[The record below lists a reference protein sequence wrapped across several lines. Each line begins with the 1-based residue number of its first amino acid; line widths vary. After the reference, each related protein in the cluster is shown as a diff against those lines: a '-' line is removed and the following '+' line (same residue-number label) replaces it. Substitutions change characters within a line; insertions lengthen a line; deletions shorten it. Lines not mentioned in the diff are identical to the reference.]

1 MTAADWFILGF
12 TSATVL
18 GAVLAWRQ
26 LEQIEKA
33 NRARWKREPPLTEQ
47 EIIDRAARRRI

>member
-18 GAVLAWRQ
+18 GAALAWRQ
-26 LEQIEKA
+26 LEKIETA
-33 NRARWKREPPLTEQ
+33 NRKQWDRKPPLTEQ
-47 EIIDRAARRRI
+47 EIIDRAARRRT